1 MRFSK
6 TILATLTLAAAI
18 LPSASFATSCGNM
31 PEDQWMSRA
40 EIEIKATDL
49 GYKVRQVKVE
59 DGCYEIYG
67 IDKTGQRVEAYLHPV
82 TAEVVKVKVED

>member
-1 MRFSK
+1 MRFSN
-6 TILATLTLAAAI
+6 TMLAGLALAAVA
-18 LPSASFATSCGNM
+18 LPSAAFATSCGNV
-31 PEDQWMSRA
+31 PQDQWMSRA

-49 GYKVRQVKVE
+49 GYQVRQVKVE